1 MESFTFQFPE
11 EKEYRVVIKGLP
23 ADMPVE
29 DILEELEE
37 MGIHPKECRVMISRK
52 TGQPMPLFSVFLEKN
67 PDNRNIYNLKE
78 LCSMKIEV
86 DTMRK
91 KFGPAQCYRCQGFF
105 HSSRFCTRNP
115 KCVKCG
121 KPHLTRDC
129 TKKREEDPTCCHC
142 QGNHPANFTG
152 CPRNPLNRPPPPP
165 KVNFWE
171 ERARKKKEML
181 DAAKEKSEQAKRA
194 QNEAPVQAQETS
206 SSRKIQTP
214 PSAPTEEPQ
223 ARDPSSS
230 NTTFSPTCSQA
241 ARPSTTSQNP
251 SSLSEVFSQVN
262 DPEVSNRPLKLI
274 TWNSNGI
281 IHKIAELEDFIHRHD
296 PDVIAIQ
303 ETFLQPCHNL
313 SLSNYITHRNDRLS
327 HRGGGTAILI
337 KRTIA
342 HHSLDLRTHTLEN
355 TTIVIEGAKKLTISC
370 IYRPPSSPAQAI
382 VPDLLRIF
390 RNRTCCVVLGDF
402 NAKHKSWNPHSRGNA
417 CGAQLHKFSKDC
429 GYLITAPAEPTTV
442 PHSAR
447 NIPSTLDFAISCG
460 LSDIRVE
467 THVDLSSDHNPVQFS
482 IKSSPKPYTQNCT
495 AFTNWNLFQ
504 ELLTTSIQGNPVISD
519 TDDIESK
526 ISQFTSSIHQ
536 AINQSSKFKV
546 ITHDITFI
554 PQALRLKITEKNR
567 IRKLWQS
574 TRFPPLKQTL
584 NNLQRQ
590 IKHDMKSAKKKAR
603 EDLLDEANHNIDR
616 LHNLIKMKKKKQIT
630 YPPLL
635 GYRGLVYGTLEKAN
649 LFADTLEESFKE
661 NADPYD
667 DEHIEKVERKVR
679 RYMNNLSFHT
689 PPLTSPGEVC
699 EIITALANRKAPG
712 ADQIKNIALK
722 SLPINAITF
731 LTKIFNRCLME
742 GYFPEAWKHAVLT
755 LLPKNG
761 KDNKLAINYRPIS
774 LLSAVG
780 KIFEKIILQRIKLHA
795 DANNC
800 IPDFQHG
807 FREETSTCHQLLRL
821 TNLIIGGYNQN
832 QTTGGAFL
840 DAEKAFDRVWHD
852 GLIFKLIQL
861 NFPSYIIKIINS
873 YLSDRTFQVK
883 IDKTLSRIAPISAG
897 CPQGS
902 ILSPSYIACIHMT
915 SPPRQR

>member
-1 MESFTFQFPE
+1 ATSHE
-11 EKEYRVVIKGLP
+11 EKAHWLCAGASAQRICS
-23 ADMPVE
+23 PVLGRCE
-29 DILEELEE
+29 RNSDQPN
-37 MGIHPKECRVMISRK
+37 GIGVK
-52 TGQPMPLFSVFLEKN
+52 VFFTVLA
-67 PDNRNIYNLKE
+67 
-78 LCSMKIEV
+78 S
-86 DTMRK
+86 
-91 KFGPAQCYRCQGFF
+91 A
-105 HSSRFCTRNP
+105 
-115 KCVKCG
+115 
-121 KPHLTRDC
+121 
-129 TKKREEDPTCCHC
+129 RETLAC

-206 SSRKIQTP
+206 SSRKTQTP

-230 NTTFSPTCSQA
+230 NTISPPTSSQA
-241 ARPSTTSQNP
+241 ARPSTTSP
-251 SSLSEVFSQVN
+251 KPLLLLGSLLTSKRS
-262 DPEVSNRPLKLI
+262 
-274 TWNSNGI
+274 G
-281 IHKIAELEDFIHRHD
+281 
-296 PDVIAIQ
+296 
-303 ETFLQPCHNL
+303 
-313 SLSNYITHRNDRLS
+313 SLLPNYTTHRNDRLP

-417 CGAQLHKFSKDC
+417 CGVQLHKFSKDC

-467 THVDLSSDHNPVQFS
+467 THVDLSSDHNPNYSRPQS
-482 IKSSPKPYTQNCT
+482 KET
-495 AFTNWNLFQ
+495 
-504 ELLTTSIQGNPVISD
+504 PVISD

-679 RYMNNLSFHT
+679 RCMNNLSFHT
-689 PPLTSPGEVC
+689 PPLTSPVKF
-699 EIITALANRKAPG
+699 A
-712 ADQIKNIALK
+712 K
-722 SLPINAITF
+722 SSPHWQTGRPPEPTRSKTSPSSRSHINAITF

-755 LLPKNG
+755 LLPQKW
-761 KDNKLAINYRPIS
+761 KRQQTCNKLQTHQPALCS
-774 LLSAVG
+774 
-780 KIFEKIILQRIKLHA
+780 
-795 DANNC
+795 
-800 IPDFQHG
+800 
-807 FREETSTCHQLLRL
+807 RE
-821 TNLIIGGYNQN
+821 NI
-832 QTTGGAFL
+832 
-840 DAEKAFDRVWHD
+840 
-852 GLIFKLIQL
+852 
-861 NFPSYIIKIINS
+861 
-873 YLSDRTFQVK
+873 
-883 IDKTLSRIAPISAG
+883 
-897 CPQGS
+897 
-902 ILSPSYIACIHMT
+902 
-915 SPPRQR
+915 